1 MNSQDGGLGGGG
13 GGMMLGGGGSALGGG
28 YGGGGAA
35 KRKGQS
41 NDPECRLDYV
51 VSYLYSSPFL
61 PLERSPLYLSR
72 LINQSTFIV

>member
-28 YGGGGAA
+28 GYGGGGGA

-51 VSYLYSSPFL
+51 VSYRSAATLWRPLNISIPFQT
-61 PLERSPLYLSR
+61 
-72 LINQSTFIV
+72 NQSTLLV

>member
-13 GGMMLGGGGSALGGG
+13 VGGMMMGGGGSSLGGGG
-28 YGGGGAA
+28 YGGGAA

-51 VSYLYSSPFL
+51 VSYLSFSFCWHL
-61 PLERSPLYLSR
+61 DSIL
-72 LINQSTFIV
+72 